1 MFTAAF
7 AGVAPSPGNAQPAQ
21 VVPAPGAAI
30 AALSISINGV
40 PEPGVAYVV
49 KDAAGL
55 LIDSAT
61 LARLAITYRDSD
73 LVTFDGGRY
82 VPLRSIRGVSGSIS
96 EREQRLDLVV
106 EADVM
111 PASRLQYGL
120 PAPQLPQAPNWGGFL
135 NYSLFGYT
143 GANSQFLRSSSS
155 YVSGAFEG
163 VVFGPMGTLGTSF
176 VANPKGNVPGS
187 REDVVLLEAN
197 WRWDDPANLRTLIV
211 GDAITAPGWWGSAV
225 RFGGIQYSSNF
236 ALQPGYVTF
245 PLLTVSG
252 MATVPTAAD
261 IYTNNVRMGTQNVPA
276 GPFTITNLP
285 ALNGAGEL
293 QVVVTNALGQQQV
306 ISQPFYVTS
315 QLLKPGLSE
324 FSYSLGSVRFN
335 YGVRNL
341 DYQGYIGSAFYRHGV
356 DDKLTVQGRAEA
368 DRNVRGV
375 GIGADYVVGLFGV
388 LSTGVAASDASG
400 NAIGNTG
407 TGQRYLLGFSRQT
420 QVLSFAV
427 QSTWASRNYREIGD
441 TTLLQTRAT
450 RASIGAQLP
459 GDFGS
464 VTLAWGGTNYR
475 DNGPIDP
482 NLPPRDG
489 PLNVYAASYSLS
501 LGRYGFFTLSASRT
515 RGLSESSQIAALYSL
530 PLGSTTSAG
539 DTSITLGVRR
549 QHQDDQTTTVGTF
562 DLQHPLPVGQGYG
575 YYLHATTDHTFTGG
589 ASYYGRYGRYTLEGS
604 SANGANA
611 IRSSISGGIGTVG
624 GQLFAAPPIEQ
635 SFALVEVGNVF
646 GVRVLQE
653 NMDAGRTGSN
663 GTLILPRIPSYTPV
677 NISVDPLSIPLD
689 ATIGKTEQK
698 VVLLGRTGVV
708 VSFEARKERNALI
721 RLILPDG
728 SPLPAGAYA
737 LVSGRSERFPV
748 ARGGEVYITELGDNQ
763 SITVSY
769 RGEAC
774 EVSIALEKNSPPVAD
789 LGPFVCALHQVPGA
803 KQ

>member
-1 MFTAAF
+1 
-7 AGVAPSPGNAQPAQ
+7 
-21 VVPAPGAAI
+21 
-30 AALSISINGV
+30 
-40 PEPGVAYVV
+40 
-49 KDAAGL
+49 
-55 LIDSAT
+55 
-61 LARLAITYRDSD
+61 
-73 LVTFDGGRY
+73 
-82 VPLRSIRGVSGSIS
+82 
-96 EREQRLDLVV
+96 
-106 EADVM
+106 
-111 PASRLQYGL
+111 
-120 PAPQLPQAPNWGGFL
+120 
-135 NYSLFGYT
+135 
-143 GANSQFLRSSSS
+143 
-155 YVSGAFEG
+155 
-163 VVFGPMGTLGTSF
+163 
-176 VANPKGNVPGS
+176 
-187 REDVVLLEAN
+187 
-197 WRWDDPANLRTLIV
+197 
-211 GDAITAPGWWGSAV
+211 
-225 RFGGIQYSSNF
+225 
-236 ALQPGYVTF
+236 
-245 PLLTVSG
+245 
-252 MATVPTAAD
+252 
-261 IYTNNVRMGTQNVPA
+261 
-276 GPFTITNLP
+276 
-285 ALNGAGEL
+285 
-293 QVVVTNALGQQQV
+293 
-306 ISQPFYVTS
+306 
-315 QLLKPGLSE
+315 
-324 FSYSLGSVRFN
+324 
-335 YGVRNL
+335 
-341 DYQGYIGSAFYRHGV
+341 
-356 DDKLTVQGRAEA
+356 
-368 DRNVRGV
+368 VRGV